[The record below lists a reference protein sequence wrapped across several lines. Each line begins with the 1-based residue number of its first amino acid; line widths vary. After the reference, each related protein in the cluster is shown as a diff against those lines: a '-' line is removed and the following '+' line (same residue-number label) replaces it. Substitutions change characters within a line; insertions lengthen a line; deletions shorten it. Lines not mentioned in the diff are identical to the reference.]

1 MRDPIPSLY
10 TIQEER
16 LSPVL
21 KQFEEK
27 FGIAMKATKS
37 KFISHPDLSEDTVKD
52 PQQMAILEKY
62 LRTLV
67 GIHA

>member
-10 TIQEER
+10 QIQEER
-16 LSPVL
+16 LSPVM

-27 FGIAMKATKS
+27 FGIAMKATKG
-37 KFISHPDLSEDTVKD
+37 KCVSHPDLSEDTVKD
-52 PQQMAILEKY
+52 PLQMAILEKY

-67 GIHA
+67 EILP

>member
-1 MRDPIPSLY
+1 M
-10 TIQEER
+10 
-16 LSPVL
+16 SPVI

-37 KFISHPDLSEDTVKD
+37 KCVSDSDLSEDTVKD

-67 GIHA
+67 TTGD